1 MLKTALILLKTKL
14 DYQDLVDFFQERLQN
29 CLSKKIKNTRP

>member
-29 CLSKKIKNTRP
+29 RLSKKIKNTRP